1 MADDIAAR
9 TEQVAGAAGMTP
21 EEYGRRILQQLDQNN
36 RDLAALKAREAERVE
51 AEQARIEAERQAKAP
66 EEREKARVDL
76 LTELGRDP
84 LGVLNTVADLGAKK
98 GYELSRREL
107 EQRQAMEQVA
117 SYGAQVIN
125 ANPDLAGYR
134 PMLADTFARVSALN
148 PGASMD
154 YVTRETVNAVRRFKE
169 QSFEEE
175 KRRRER
181 EDRARTVGG
190 MPFGGGT
197 FHTNSEGRQM
207 DEKEMAEERYAVIK
221 NYANRAREGRR
232 SRAA

>member
-1 MADDIAAR
+1 MADDIGAQ
-9 TEQVAGAAGMTP
+9 TQQVAAASGMTP

-36 RDLAALKAREAERVE
+36 RDLAALKAREQQRVD
-51 AEQARIEAERQAKAP
+51 AEQAALEAAQRAKAP
-66 EEREKARVDL
+66 AEREKAREEL

-84 LGVLNTVADLGAKK
+84 HGVLNTVAELGARR
-98 GYELSRREL
+98 GYEASKREL
-107 EQRQAMEQVA
+107 EQRQAMDQVA

-134 PMLADTFARVSALN
+134 PMLADTFARVSAMN

-207 DEKEMAEERYAVIK
+207 DEKEMAEERYKVIL
-221 NYANRAREGRR
+221 NYSQKARQGRR
-232 SRAA
+232 SAA